1 MLRAELRFMA
11 SPIVVARALCKQFGD
26 RPFKAPAL
34 RGGAEQ
40 RAVDGLD
47 LDVHEGEC
55 FGLLGPNGA
64 GKTTTL
70 RMVYGVVTPTS
81 GSIHAF
87 GLDVARHGRAVRQRL
102 GVTLQENVLVD
113 ALSPIDNL
121 RIFGRYHLLREPEL
135 SRRIEALI
143 DDLELRSHAH
153 APAETLS
160 GGFKRRLAIAM
171 SLINDPQLL
180 ILDEPTTGLDPAVR
194 LVLWNKVRELR
205 ARGKTVLL
213 TTHYMEE
220 AERLC
225 DRVAIMAHGKAVCA
239 GRPRELIA
247 ERLAPD
253 VLELDCD
260 ATEERELLAGRSFK
274 TLRSGPRLFVF
285 GEQVGELVERV
296 KQWSGEAPHRPYV
309 LRPANLED
317 LFLAVTGTSLQ
328 EGA

>member
-1 MLRAELRFMA
+1 MA
-11 SPIVVARALCKQFGD
+11 ASIVVARALCKHFVAPGS
-26 RPFKAPAL
+26 RPST
-34 RGGAEQ
+34 RGAEAPVQ

-70 RMVYGVVTPTS
+70 RMVYGVVKPTS
-81 GSIHAF
+81 GTITAF
-87 GLDVARHGRAVRQRL
+87 GLDVITQGRAVRQRL
-102 GVTLQENVLVD
+102 GVTLQENVLIDV
-113 ALSPIDNL
+113 LSPIDNL
-121 RIFGRYHLLREPEL
+121 RIFARYHLLHGPEL

-153 APAETLS
+153 APAQTLS

-194 LVLWNKVRELR
+194 LVLWNKIRELKS
-205 ARGKTVLL
+205 RGKTVLL

-225 DRVAIMAHGKAVCA
+225 DRIAIMAAGKAVCA
-239 GRPRELIA
+239 GKPRELIA
-247 ERLAPD
+247 ERLAPE

-260 ATEERELLAGRSFK
+260 ANEERRVLAAGQGGQSYK

-285 GEQVGELVERV
+285 GEQVSSLVERV
-296 KQWSGEAPHRPYV
+296 EQLDGDAPHRPFV